1 MTPEAGDSSKPPSGL
16 PRSAVPFSPHRRRS
30 ADEPVARVSP
40 DAASSDADSPLLDVY
55 SALSLSRAAEDLL
68 TALSEAGRIHHPRR
82 RAPFREAGA
91 VGIARAMRRTS
102 DGTGDV
108 LAPTYRAA
116 GAMHLLG
123 LDLDG
128 FFRAHL
134 RGEVAASRGLDLDLH
149 HVDLERGILAPVV
162 PLGLL
167 VEVVGGLAL
176 GFRMRGEER
185 VAIVC
190 DSDGATSTGAWHE
203 GVVFAAARRAP
214 MVLVV
219 ETGLDD
225 AALRR
230 QTRVRSF
237 MEKAAGYGVG
247 SASVDAADV
256 LAVTDTV
263 GASIERAR
271 SGEGVQM
278 VEIRYGGDDPIER
291 LRRRILDRGLASA
304 EDLDRLARECAATCA
319 SAGERASDE
328 RMPDIP
334 ERFGGIYTD
343 SDPSARRTW
352 VGPSAKVV

>member
-1 MTPEAGDSSKPPSGL
+1 
-16 PRSAVPFSPHRRRS
+16 VPFAGTPHRRRPS
-30 ADEPVARVSP
+30 GEPVVEASP
-40 DAASSDADSPLLDVY
+40 DTDAALLDVF
-55 SALSLSRAAEDLL
+55 SALSISRAAEDLL

-82 RAPFREAGA
+82 RALFREAGP
-91 VGIARAMRRTS
+91 VGIARAMRRPG

-108 LAPTYRAA
+108 LAPTFRAA
-116 GAMHLLG
+116 GAMQLLG

-176 GFRMRGEER
+176 GFRMRGEDR

-203 GVVFAAARRAP
+203 GLVFAAARRVP

-237 MEKAAGYGVG
+237 TEKAAGYGITA
-247 SASVDAADV
+247 ASVDGADA
-256 LAVTDTV
+256 LAVIDTV
-263 GASIERAR
+263 GAAIERAR
-271 SGEGVQM
+271 TGGGVQM

-291 LRRRILDRGLASA
+291 LRRYMLDRGLASA
-304 EDLDRLARECAATCA
+304 EDLERLAREAAAGCA
-319 SAGERASDE
+319 SAAERVTDE
-328 RMPDIP
+328 AVPDIP
-334 ERFGGIYTD
+334 DRFGGIYTD

-352 VGPSAKVV
+352 AGPRITEVV